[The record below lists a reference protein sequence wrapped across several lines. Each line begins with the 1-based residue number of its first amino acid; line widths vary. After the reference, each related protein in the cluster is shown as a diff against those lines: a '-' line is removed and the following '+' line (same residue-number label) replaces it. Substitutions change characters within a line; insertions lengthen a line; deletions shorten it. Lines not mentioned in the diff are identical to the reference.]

1 LLKELSYLWDFRKP
15 ERSPKYIP
23 EGWKLISGINQRIG
37 CGLTG
42 DGNMKD
48 LKIKRPAMLHGKELI
63 LATRPFAKEI
73 RIKSWVYALSTILF
87 LLMALAAT
95 VVVPYFSLRLVFS
108 ILAGLLMVRMFIIY
122 HDHQH
127 HSILTHSKLA
137 DIIMTAFGFFILS
150 PTSIWKR
157 SHDHHHNN
165 NSKLFSASIGSYPIA
180 TRKKFEEMTG
190 RQKFEYLAIRHPLT
204 IALGYFSMFIFG
216 MCIASFVS
224 SPRKHYDSLIA
235 LILHVTVSVLLCV
248 FLGWQIWFCLF
259 FLPFVVAFAM
269 GAYLFYAQHNFPGVT
284 FSENN
289 EWAYEKAAMES
300 SSYMVMNPV
309 MAWLTGNIGYH
320 HIHHLNS
327 KIPFYRL
334 PEVMA
339 HFKELQ
345 QCKRTSLKIKE
356 VIACLRLKIWDQDK
370 KEMVGLREI
379 R

>member
-1 LLKELSYLWDFRKP
+1 MLS
-15 ERSPKYIP
+15 
-23 EGWKLISGINQRIG
+23 
-37 CGLTG
+37 
-42 DGNMKD
+42 
-48 LKIKRPAMLHGKELI
+48 GKELI
-63 LATRPFAKEI
+63 LATKPFAKEI
-73 RIKSWVYALSTILF
+73 RSKSWFYALSTIL
-87 LLMALAAT
+87 LIGIALAAT
-95 VVVPYFSLRLVFS
+95 ILIPFFSVKIIFSL
-108 ILAGLLMVRMFIIY
+108 IAGLLMVRMFIIY

-127 HSILTHSKLA
+127 HSILTHSRLA
-137 DIIMTAFGFFILS
+137 NFIMTVFGFYILS

-180 TRKKFEEMTG
+180 TKKKYEEMNG

-216 MCIASFVS
+216 MCIASFIS
-224 SPRKHYDSLIA
+224 NPRKHYDSLIA
-235 LILHVTVSVLLCV
+235 LVIHITISVLLFIFV
-248 FLGWQIWFCLF
+248 GWQIWFCLF
-259 FLPFVVAFAM
+259 FLPFVIAFAM

-284 FSENN
+284 FSDNK

-339 HFKELQ
+339 QIKELQ
-345 QCKRTSLKIKE
+345 SCKRTSLNIKE

-370 KEMVGLREI
+370 NKMVGLRDI

>member
-1 LLKELSYLWDFRKP
+1 MLS
-15 ERSPKYIP
+15 
-23 EGWKLISGINQRIG
+23 
-37 CGLTG
+37 
-42 DGNMKD
+42 
-48 LKIKRPAMLHGKELI
+48 GKELI
-63 LATRPFAKEI
+63 LATKPFAKEI
-73 RIKSWVYALSTILF
+73 RSKSWFYALSTILF
-87 LLMALAAT
+87 IGLALAAT
-95 VVVPYFSLRLVFS
+95 ILVPFFSVKIIFSL
-108 ILAGLLMVRMFIIY
+108 IAGLLMVRMFIIY

-137 DIIMTAFGFFILS
+137 NFIMTVFGFYILS

-165 NSKLFSASIGSYPIA
+165 NSKLFSASIGSYPIV
-180 TRKKFEEMTG
+180 TKKKYEEMNG

-224 SPRKHYDSLIA
+224 NPRKHYDSLIA
-235 LILHVTVSVLLCV
+235 LIIHITISVLLFIFV
-248 FLGWQIWFCLF
+248 GWQIWFCLF
-259 FLPFVVAFAM
+259 FLPFVIAFAM

-284 FSENN
+284 FSDNK

-339 HFKELQ
+339 HIKELQ
-345 QCKRTSLKIKE
+345 SCKRTSLKIKE

-370 KEMVGLREI
+370 RKMIGLKDI

>member
-1 LLKELSYLWDFRKP
+1 
-15 ERSPKYIP
+15 
-23 EGWKLISGINQRIG
+23 
-37 CGLTG
+37 
-42 DGNMKD
+42 
-48 LKIKRPAMLHGKELI
+48 MLHGKDLI
-63 LATRPFAKEI
+63 LATKPFAKEI
-73 RIKSWVYALSTILF
+73 RIKSWFHTLSTIL
-87 LLMALAAT
+87 LLALALSAT
-95 VVVPYFSLRLVFS
+95 ILIPFFAVRILFS
-108 ILAGLLMVRMFIIY
+108 IIAGLLMVRMFIIY

-127 HSILTHSKLA
+127 HSILMHSKLA
-137 DIIMTAFGFFILS
+137 DIIMTTFGFFILS

-180 TRKKFEEMTG
+180 TRKKYEEMTS
-190 RQKFEYLAIRHPLT
+190 RQKFEYLAIRHPIT

-224 SPRKHYDSLIA
+224 SPKKHYDSLIA
-235 LILHVTVSVLLCV
+235 LVVHITASVLLCV

-259 FLPFVVAFAM
+259 FLPFMIAFAM

-284 FSENN
+284 FADNN

-309 MAWLTGNIGYH
+309 MSWLTGNIGYH

-334 PEVMA
+334 PEVMK

-345 QCKRTSLKIKE
+345 QCKRTSLHIRE
-356 VIACLRLKIWDQDK
+356 IISCLRLKIWDQEK
-370 KEMVGLREI
+370 RKMVGLKDI

>member
-1 LLKELSYLWDFRKP
+1 M
-15 ERSPKYIP
+15 
-23 EGWKLISGINQRIG
+23 NV
-37 CGLTG
+37 
-42 DGNMKD
+42 
-48 LKIKRPAMLHGKELI
+48 LKIKSTAMLSGKDLI
-63 LATRPFAKEI
+63 LATKPFAKEI
-73 RIKSWVYALSTILF
+73 RSKSWIYMLSTLFFLALTFAAVILIPF
-87 LLMALAAT
+87 FAARLF
-95 VVVPYFSLRLVFS
+95 FSVLT
-108 ILAGLLMVRMFIIY
+108 GLLLVRSFIIY

-127 HSILTHSKLA
+127 HSILTHSKPA
-137 DIIMTAFGFFILS
+137 KWIMTAFGYFILS

-180 TRKKFEEMTG
+180 TKKKFEEMSS
-190 RQKFEYLAIRHPLT
+190 RQKFEYLAIRHPVT

-216 MCIASFVS
+216 MCIASFIS

-235 LILHVTVSVLLCV
+235 LILHVVLSVLL
-248 FLGWQIWFCLF
+248 FILLGWQIWFFLF
-259 FLPFVVAFAM
+259 FLPFVIAFAM

-289 EWAYEKAAMES
+289 DWAYEKAAMES
-300 SSYMVMNPV
+300 SSYMEMNPV

-334 PEVMA
+334 PEVMKQ
-339 HFKELQ
+339 FKELQ
-345 QCKRTSLKIKE
+345 HCKRTSLRIKE
-356 VIACLRLKIWDQDK
+356 VVACLRLKIWDQDK
-370 KEMVGLREI
+370 NKMVGLKEI

>member
-1 LLKELSYLWDFRKP
+1 MLS
-15 ERSPKYIP
+15 
-23 EGWKLISGINQRIG
+23 
-37 CGLTG
+37 
-42 DGNMKD
+42 
-48 LKIKRPAMLHGKELI
+48 GKELI
-63 LATRPFAKEI
+63 LATKPFAKEI
-73 RIKSWVYALSTILF
+73 RSKSWFYTLSTIF
-87 LLMALAAT
+87 LIGLALTAT
-95 VVVPYFSLRLVFS
+95 ILIPFFSVKIIFSL
-108 ILAGLLMVRMFIIY
+108 IAGLLMVRMFIIY

-137 DIIMTAFGFFILS
+137 NFIMTVFGFYILS

-180 TRKKFEEMTG
+180 TKRKYEEMNG

-216 MCIASFVS
+216 MCIASFIS
-224 SPRKHYDSLIA
+224 NPRKHYDSLIA
-235 LILHVTVSVLLCV
+235 LIIHITISVLLFIFV
-248 FLGWQIWFCLF
+248 GWKIWFCLF
-259 FLPFVVAFAM
+259 FLPFVIAFAM

-284 FSENN
+284 FSDNK

-300 SSYMVMNPV
+300 SSYMEMNPV

-339 HFKELQ
+339 HIKELQ
-345 QCKRTSLKIKE
+345 SCKRTSLNIKE

-370 KEMVGLREI
+370 NKMVGLRDI

>member
-1 LLKELSYLWDFRKP
+1 MLS
-15 ERSPKYIP
+15 
-23 EGWKLISGINQRIG
+23 
-37 CGLTG
+37 
-42 DGNMKD
+42 
-48 LKIKRPAMLHGKELI
+48 GKELI
-63 LATRPFAKEI
+63 LATKPFAKEI
-73 RIKSWVYALSTILF
+73 RSKSWFYALSTILF
-87 LLMALAAT
+87 IGIALAAT
-95 VVVPYFSLRLVFS
+95 ILVPFFLVKIIFSL
-108 ILAGLLMVRMFIIY
+108 IAGLLMVRMFIIY

-137 DIIMTAFGFFILS
+137 NFIMTVFGFYILS

-180 TRKKFEEMTG
+180 TKRKYEEMNG

-216 MCIASFVS
+216 MCIASFIS
-224 SPRKHYDSLIA
+224 NPRKHYDSLIA
-235 LILHVTVSVLLCV
+235 LIIHITISVLI
-248 FLGWQIWFCLF
+248 FIFAGWQIWFCLF
-259 FLPFVVAFAM
+259 FLPFVIAFAM

-284 FSENN
+284 FSDNK
-289 EWAYEKAAMES
+289 EWAYEKAALES
-300 SSYMVMNPV
+300 SSYMEMNPV

-339 HFKELQ
+339 HIKELQ
-345 QCKRTSLKIKE
+345 TCKRTSLNIKE

-370 KEMVGLREI
+370 NKMVGLRDI